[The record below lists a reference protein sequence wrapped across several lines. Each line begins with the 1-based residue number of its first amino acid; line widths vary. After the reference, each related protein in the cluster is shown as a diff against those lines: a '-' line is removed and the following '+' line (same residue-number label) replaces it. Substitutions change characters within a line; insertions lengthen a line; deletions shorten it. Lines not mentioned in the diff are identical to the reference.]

1 MKKISIKESFKDK
14 KFRYGGYA
22 TLITA
27 VVIAIIIVINLL
39 AAQLNWKLDL
49 TPNQLY
55 SLSDQSKT
63 ILGTVKDD
71 VKIIGFY
78 ESGKESQQVKT
89 ILSKYQAANSHIKV
103 SYVDPDKYPQVA
115 QQYTSSGSSTGVSIG
130 SVVVQKGMDY
140 KAGTKFK
147 IISENDMV
155 GGTTDATTGE
165 TTASQL
171 LVEQKVTGA
180 ITYVTSEKSTIIY
193 TLQGHNETAL
203 DTTLASQLDNENYTV
218 QNLNLASA
226 DAKLE
231 AGSVL
236 LVIGPKSDFTPGE
249 TDKVKTFMS
258 NGGRAVF
265 LLDYSETATPN
276 IKGILNSYGV
286 DIKPTIIIEGDTS
299 HIASTQY
306 PNIIIPTLGDH
317 EILKPITSANTAI
330 LIPNAQSIVPFTP
343 KKNTTKIENLLTT
356 SDSSWGKKNV
366 KSTTISKETGDY
378 TGPFIIAD
386 AITDS
391 LGTGDT
397 SKDSKLIVVG
407 SSTFTNSQILSAGQG
422 NKDFFM
428 NSVNWLVDKKDN
440 ITVRAKDL
448 KSETL
453 NMTASQELAV
463 AAIVVV
469 VIPVIILFSGVLVW
483 LRRRHR

>member
-1 MKKISIKESFKDK
+1 MKKVSFKESFKDK
-14 KFRYGGYA
+14 KFKYGGYA

-39 AAQLNWKLDL
+39 AAQLDWKLDL
-49 TPNQLY
+49 TPNKLY

-63 ILGTVKDD
+63 ILGAVKDD
-71 VKIIGFY
+71 IKIIGFY
-78 ESGKESQQVKT
+78 ESGKEVEQVKT

-103 SYVDPDKYPQVA
+103 SYVDPDKYPQIA
-115 QQYTSSGSSTGVSIG
+115 QQYTSSGSSTSVTIG

-140 KAGTKFK
+140 KTGTKFK
-147 IISENDMV
+147 VISQDDMV
-155 GGTTDATTGE
+155 SGTTDSTTGE

-171 LVEQKVTGA
+171 LIEQKVTGA
-180 ITYVTSEKSTIIY
+180 INYVTSEKDTIVY

-203 DTTLASQLDNENYTV
+203 DQTLGAQLNNENYAV
-218 QNLNLASA
+218 KNLNLSSA
-226 DAKLE
+226 DANLE

-236 LVIGPKSDFTPGE
+236 LVIGPKSDFTKPE
-249 TDKVKTFMS
+249 ADKIKTFMS
-258 NGGRAVF
+258 SGGRAIF
-265 LLDYSETATPN
+265 LLDYLETATPN
-276 IKGILNSYGV
+276 ITGILNSYGI

-306 PNIIIPTLGDH
+306 PNIIIPTLGEH
-317 EILKPITSANTAI
+317 VIVQPIANSNTAI

-343 KKNTTKIENLLTT
+343 RKNTTKIENLLTT
-356 SDSSWGKKNV
+356 SSNSWGKKNV
-366 KSTTISKETGDY
+366 KSNTASKETGDY
-378 TGPFIIAD
+378 PGPFIIAD

-391 LGTGDT
+391 LGTDT
-397 SKDSKLIVVG
+397 SKDAKLVVVS
-407 SSTFTNSQILSAGQG
+407 SSTFTNSQILSSGQG

-428 NSVNWLVDKKDN
+428 NSVNWLVGNKEN
-440 ITVRAKDL
+440 ITVRPKDL
-448 KSETL
+448 TTETL